1 MITKTSMPQLELD
14 PGFAKPVSASDI
26 AEPGY
31 VSGGTALPA
40 ASTNL
45 LKNGNIACIKPNGRL
60 AFWFTSTVA
69 GTLTVTYTVNGVITK
84 SLQNLG
90 ASLTANAEY
99 SGQIAVDA
107 NETVNFQYSVTSGT
121 YRLVVRE
128 I

>member
-14 PGFAKPVSASDI
+14 PGFVKPVSASDI

-31 VSGGTALPA
+31 VPGGTTLPA

-45 LKNGNIACIKPNGRL
+45 LKNGNITCIKPNGRL
-60 AFWFTSTVA
+60 AFWFTATVA

-84 SLQNLG
+84 SLQNGG
-90 ASLTANAEY
+90 ALLVAGVEY
-99 SGQIAVDA
+99 SGVIAVDA

-121 YRLVVRE
+121 YRLIVRE

>member
-1 MITKTSMPQLELD
+1 MPQLELD
-14 PGFAKPVSASDI
+14 PGFVKPVSASDI

-31 VSGGTALPA
+31 VPGGTTLPA

-45 LKNGNIACIKPNGRL
+45 LKNGNNTCIKPNGRL

-69 GTLTVTYTVNGVITK
+69 GTLTVTYTNNGVTAK

-90 ASLTANAEY
+90 ASLIPNAEY
-99 SGQIAVDA
+99 SGVIAVDA
-107 NETVNFQYSVTSGT
+107 SETVNFQYSVTSGT

>member
-1 MITKTSMPQLELD
+1 MPQLELD
-14 PGFAKPVSASDI
+14 PGFVKPVSASDI

-40 ASTNL
+40 ASNNL
-45 LKNGNIACIKPNGRL
+45 LKNGNITYIKPNGRL
-60 AFWFTSTVA
+60 VFWFTSTVA

-84 SLQNLG
+84 SLLNLG

-99 SGQIAVDA
+99 TGQIAVDA

>member
-1 MITKTSMPQLELD
+1 MPQLELD
-14 PGFAKPVSASDI
+14 PGFVKPVSTSDI

-31 VSGGTALPA
+31 VSGGSVLPA

-45 LKNGNIACIKPNGRL
+45 LKNGNITCIKPNGRL

-84 SLQNLG
+84 SLLNLG

-107 NETVNFQYSVTSGT
+107 SETVNFLFSVTSGT

>member
-1 MITKTSMPQLELD
+1 MPQLELD
-14 PGFAKPVSASDI
+14 PGFVKPVSASDI

-40 ASTNL
+40 VSNNL
-45 LKNGNIACIKPNGRL
+45 LKNSNIACIKPNGRL

-69 GTLTVTYTVNGVITK
+69 GTLTVTYTVNGVIIK

-107 NETVNFQYSVTSGT
+107 NETVNFPYSVTSGI